1 MIKMK
6 KYDRQIEREPA
17 GKEGESLARQYEM
30 NMTSGPLFGKIAT
43 FAFPLMCSSVLQLLF
58 NAADII
64 VVGRYAGNTALAAVG
79 STSALIN
86 LIVNLFVGLSVGA
99 NVLIARSYGAG
110 DLKAVHKGVHT
121 AMLTA
126 LVGGIGLIFVGVALS
141 RPMLAWMGTPEDV
154 IDQATL
160 YLRIYF
166 VGAPSLLIYNF
177 GAAILR
183 AVGDTRRP
191 LYFLTLA
198 GVINVVLNLIFVIV
212 FSLGVAGVALAT
224 IISQTVSAYLIVVCL
239 QHNAGAFRLVLHEL
253 HIDREQFAE
262 ILRIGV
268 PAGVQ
273 GMVFSFSNVLIQ
285 SSVNSF
291 GSAVMAGNTAAS
303 NIEGFVYSCMSAV
316 SQTSMSFVSQNM
328 GAGQYDRIDRVVFQC
343 MLFTA
348 AVGITMGGSAY
359 LFGSQLL
366 HIYTP
371 DPQVV
376 TYGLYRMSVVCT
388 SYFLCGWMDCLACSV
403 RGLGA
408 SILPMVV
415 SIVGACLLRIVW
427 VMTIFQW
434 ERTQLCLYLS
444 YPVSWAITAS
454 VHLICFLVMRKKVRT
469 QNPEKPA
476 AAAA

>member
-1 MIKMK
+1 M
-6 KYDRQIEREPA
+6 A
-17 GKEGESLARQYEM
+17 GSYEM
-30 NMTSGPLFGKIAT
+30 NMTSGPLLGKILT
-43 FAFPLMCSSVLQLLF
+43 FSFPLMCSGVLQLLF

-64 VVGRYAGNTALAAVG
+64 VVGRYTGHTALAAVG

-99 NVLIARSYGAG
+99 NVLIARSYGAKNM
-110 DLKAVHKGVHT
+110 DAVHKGVHT

-126 LVGGIGLIFVGVALS
+126 VVGGVFLIFVGVAAS
-141 RPMLAWMGTPEDV
+141 RPMLSLMGTPDDV
-154 IDQATL
+154 IDQAAL

-166 VGAPSLLIYNF
+166 VGAPSLLVYNF

-198 GVINVVLNLIFVIV
+198 GIINVVLNLVFVIV

-224 IISQTVSAYLIVVCL
+224 IISQAVSAYLVVVCL
-239 QHNAGAFRLVLHEL
+239 QHNTGAFRLVLHEL
-253 HIDREQFAE
+253 RIDPAQFRE

-273 GMVFSFSNVLIQ
+273 GMVFSLSNVLIQ

-303 NIEGFVYSCMSAV
+303 NIEGFVYTCMNAV
-316 SQTSMSFVSQNM
+316 SQTSMSFVSQNV
-328 GAGQYDRIDRVVFQC
+328 GARRFGRVDKVVAQC
-343 MLFTA
+343 MMLSA
-348 AVGITMGGSAY
+348 AVGVGLGLSAY
-359 LFGSQLL
+359 LAGRWLL
-366 HIYTP
+366 TIYTS
-371 DPQVV
+371 DAQVI

-388 SYFLCGWMDCLACSV
+388 TYFFCGWMDCLACSV

-408 SILPMVV
+408 SVLPMVV
-415 SIVGACLLRIVW
+415 SIVGVCLLRIVW

-434 ERTQLCLYLS
+434 ERTQLCLYIS
-444 YPVSWAITAS
+444 YPVSWALTMAA
-454 VHLICFLVMRKKVRT
+454 HLICFLVLRKKVRS
-469 QNPEKPA
+469 QNPDQPA

>member
-1 MIKMK
+1 MK
-6 KYDRQIEREPA
+6 K
-17 GKEGESLARQYEM
+17 SYEIDM
-30 NMTSGPLFGKIAT
+30 VNGPLLGKMLL
-43 FAFPLMCSSVLQLLF
+43 FAVPLMLSGVLQLLF

-64 VVGRYAGNTALAAVG
+64 VVGQFSGSQALVAVG

-86 LIVNLFVGLSVGA
+86 LNVNLFVGLSVGA
-99 NVLIARSYGAG
+99 IALNARSYGAKNM
-110 DLKAVHKGVHT
+110 DAVHKGVHT

-126 LVGGIGLIFVGVALS
+126 VAGGVLLIFVGVAAS
-141 RPMLAWMGTPEDV
+141 RPMLTLMGTPDDV

-166 VGAPSLLIYNF
+166 VGAPSLLVYNF

-198 GVINVVLNLIFVIV
+198 GVINVVLNLIFVIA

-224 IISQTVSAYLIVVCL
+224 ILSQTVSAYLIVVCL
-239 QHNAGAFRLVLHEL
+239 QHNTGAFRLVLGEL
-253 HIDREQFAE
+253 RIDPEQFRE

-273 GMVFSFSNVLIQ
+273 GMVFSLSNVLIQ

-291 GSAVMAGNTAAS
+291 GSSVMAGNTAAS
-303 NIEGFVYSCMSAV
+303 NIEGFVYTCMNAV
-316 SQTSMSFVSQNM
+316 SQTSMSFVSQNV
-328 GAGQYDRIDRVVFQC
+328 GAKRFGRVDQVVARC
-343 MLFTA
+343 MLLSA
-348 AVGITMGGSAY
+348 AVGITLGASAY
-359 LFGSQLL
+359 LAGRWLL
-366 HIYTP
+366 TIYTP
-371 DPQVV
+371 DAQVI

-388 SYFLCGWMDCLACSV
+388 TYFLCGWMDCLACSV
-403 RGLGA
+403 RGLGS

-415 SIVGACLLRIVW
+415 SVLGACVLRIVW
-427 VMTIFQW
+427 VMTLFQW

-444 YPVSWAITAS
+444 YPVSWALTAA
-454 VHLICFLVMRKKVRT
+454 VHLICFLVLRRRVRADERE
-469 QNPEKPA
+469 QPA
-476 AAAA
+476 PA

>member
-1 MIKMK
+1 M
-6 KYDRQIEREPA
+6 A
-17 GKEGESLARQYEM
+17 GSYEM
-30 NMTSGPLFGKIAT
+30 NMTSGPLLGKILT
-43 FAFPLMCSSVLQLLF
+43 FSFPLMCSGVLQLLF

-64 VVGRYAGNTALAAVG
+64 VVGRYTGHTALAAVG

-99 NVLIARSYGAG
+99 NVLIARSYGAKNM
-110 DLKAVHKGVHT
+110 DAVHKGVHT

-126 LVGGIGLIFVGVALS
+126 VVGGVFLIFVGVAAS
-141 RPMLAWMGTPEDV
+141 RPMLSLMGTPDDV
-154 IDQATL
+154 IDQAAL

-166 VGAPSLLIYNF
+166 VGAPSLLVYNF

-198 GVINVVLNLIFVIV
+198 GIINVVLNLVFVIV

-253 HIDREQFAE
+253 RIDPAQFRE

-273 GMVFSFSNVLIQ
+273 GMVFSLSNVLIQ

-303 NIEGFVYSCMSAV
+303 NIEGFVYTCMNAV
-316 SQTSMSFVSQNM
+316 SQTSMSFVSQNV
-328 GAGQYDRIDRVVFQC
+328 GARRFGRVDKVVAQC
-343 MLFTA
+343 MMLSA
-348 AVGITMGGSAY
+348 AVGVGLGLSAY
-359 LFGSQLL
+359 LAGRWLL
-366 HIYTP
+366 TIYTS
-371 DPQVV
+371 DAQVI

-388 SYFLCGWMDCLACSV
+388 TYFLCGWMDCLACSV

-408 SILPMVV
+408 SVLPMVV
-415 SIVGACLLRIVW
+415 SIIGACLLRIVW

-434 ERTQLCLYLS
+434 ERTQLCLYIS
-444 YPVSWAITAS
+444 YPVSWALTMAA
-454 VHLICFLVMRKKVRT
+454 HLICFLVLRKKVRS
-469 QNPEKPA
+469 QNPDQPA

>member
-1 MIKMK
+1 M
-6 KYDRQIEREPA
+6 A
-17 GKEGESLARQYEM
+17 GSYEM
-30 NMTSGPLFGKIAT
+30 NMTSGPLLGKILT
-43 FAFPLMCSSVLQLLF
+43 FSFPLMCSGVLQLLF

-64 VVGRYAGNTALAAVG
+64 VVGRYTGHTALAAVG
-79 STSALIN
+79 STWALIN

-99 NVLIARSYGAG
+99 NVLIARSYGAKNM
-110 DLKAVHKGVHT
+110 DAVHKGVHT

-126 LVGGIGLIFVGVALS
+126 VVGGVFLIFVGVAAS
-141 RPMLAWMGTPEDV
+141 RPMLSLMGTPDDV
-154 IDQATL
+154 IDQAAL

-166 VGAPSLLIYNF
+166 VGAPSLLVYNF

-198 GVINVVLNLIFVIV
+198 GVINVVLNLVFVIV

-224 IISQTVSAYLIVVCL
+224 IISQAVSAYLVVVCL
-239 QHNAGAFRLVLHEL
+239 QHNTGAFRLVLHEL
-253 HIDREQFAE
+253 RIDPAQFRE

-273 GMVFSFSNVLIQ
+273 GVVFSLSNVVIQ

-303 NIEGFVYSCMSAV
+303 NIENFVYSCMSSV

-328 GAGQYDRIDRVVFQC
+328 GAGQYRRVDRVVFQC
-343 MLFTA
+343 MLFTG
-348 AVGITMGGSAY
+348 AVGTIMGGSAY
-359 LFGSQLL
+359 FFGTQLL

-388 SYFLCGWMDCLACSV
+388 TYFFCGWMDCLACSV

-408 SILPMVV
+408 SVLPMVV
-415 SIVGACLLRIVW
+415 SIIGACLLRIVW

-434 ERTQLCLYLS
+434 ERTQLCLYIS
-444 YPVSWAITAS
+444 YPVSWALTMAA
-454 VHLICFLVMRKKVRT
+454 HLICFLVLRKKVRS
-469 QNPEKPA
+469 QNPDQPA

>member
-1 MIKMK
+1 M
-6 KYDRQIEREPA
+6 A
-17 GKEGESLARQYEM
+17 GSYEM
-30 NMTSGPLFGKIAT
+30 NMTSGPLLGKILT
-43 FAFPLMCSSVLQLLF
+43 FSFPLMCSGVLQLLF

-64 VVGRYAGNTALAAVG
+64 VVGRYTGHTALAAVG

-99 NVLIARSYGAG
+99 NVLIARSYGAKNM
-110 DLKAVHKGVHT
+110 DAVHKGVHT

-126 LVGGIGLIFVGVALS
+126 VVGGVFLIFVGVAAS
-141 RPMLAWMGTPEDV
+141 RPMLSLMGTPDDV

-166 VGAPSLLIYNF
+166 VGAPSLLVYNF

-198 GVINVVLNLIFVIV
+198 GIINVVLNLIFVIA
-212 FSLGVAGVALAT
+212 FSMGVAGVALAT
-224 IISQTVSAYLIVVCL
+224 IISQTVSAYLIVICL
-239 QHNAGAFRLVLHEL
+239 QHNTGAFRLVLHEL
-253 HIDREQFAE
+253 RIDPEQFRE

-273 GMVFSFSNVLIQ
+273 GMVFSLSNVLIQ

-291 GSAVMAGNTAAS
+291 GSSVMAGNTAAS
-303 NIEGFVYSCMSAV
+303 NIEGFVYTCMNAV
-316 SQTSMSFVSQNM
+316 SQTSMSFVSQNV
-328 GAGQYDRIDRVVFQC
+328 GARRFGRVDKVVAQC
-343 MLFTA
+343 MMLSA
-348 AVGITMGGSAY
+348 AVGVGLGLSAY
-359 LFGSQLL
+359 LAGRWLL
-366 HIYTP
+366 TIYTS
-371 DPQVV
+371 DAQVI

-388 SYFLCGWMDCLACSV
+388 TYFLCGWMDCLACSV

-408 SILPMVV
+408 SVLPMVV
-415 SIVGACLLRIVW
+415 SIIGACLLRIVW

-434 ERTQLCLYLS
+434 ERTQLCLYIS
-444 YPVSWAITAS
+444 YPVSWALTMAA
-454 VHLICFLVMRKKVRT
+454 HLICFLVLRKKVRS
-469 QNPEKPA
+469 QNPDQPA

>member
-1 MIKMK
+1 
-6 KYDRQIEREPA
+6 
-17 GKEGESLARQYEM
+17 
-30 NMTSGPLFGKIAT
+30 MTSGPLLGKILT
-43 FAFPLMCSSVLQLLF
+43 FSFPLMCSGVLQLLF

-64 VVGRYAGNTALAAVG
+64 VVGRYTGHTALAAVG

-99 NVLIARSYGAG
+99 NVLIARSYGAKNM
-110 DLKAVHKGVHT
+110 DAVHKGVHT

-126 LVGGIGLIFVGVALS
+126 VVGGVFLIFVGVAAS
-141 RPMLAWMGTPEDV
+141 RPMLSLMGTPDDV
-154 IDQATL
+154 IDQAAL

-166 VGAPSLLIYNF
+166 VGAPSLLVYNF

-198 GVINVVLNLIFVIV
+198 GIINVVLNLVFVIV

-239 QHNAGAFRLVLHEL
+239 QHNTGAFRLVLHEL
-253 HIDREQFAE
+253 RIDPAQFRE

-273 GMVFSFSNVLIQ
+273 GMVFSLSNVLIQ

-303 NIEGFVYSCMSAV
+303 NIEGFVYTCMNAV
-316 SQTSMSFVSQNM
+316 SQTSMSFVSQNV
-328 GAGQYDRIDRVVFQC
+328 GARRFGRVDKVVAQC
-343 MLFTA
+343 MMLSA
-348 AVGITMGGSAY
+348 AVGVGLGLSAY
-359 LFGSQLL
+359 LAGRWLL
-366 HIYTP
+366 TIYTS
-371 DPQVV
+371 DAQVI

-388 SYFLCGWMDCLACSV
+388 TYFLCGWMDCLACSV

-408 SILPMVV
+408 SVLPMVV
-415 SIVGACLLRIVW
+415 SIIGACLLRIVW

-434 ERTQLCLYLS
+434 ERTQLCLYIS
-444 YPVSWAITAS
+444 YPVSWALTMAA
-454 VHLICFLVMRKKVRT
+454 HLICFLVLRKKVRS
-469 QNPEKPA
+469 QNPDQPA

>member
-1 MIKMK
+1 M
-6 KYDRQIEREPA
+6 A
-17 GKEGESLARQYEM
+17 GSYEM
-30 NMTSGPLFGKIAT
+30 NMTSGPLLGKILT
-43 FAFPLMCSSVLQLLF
+43 FSFPLMCSGVLQLLF

-64 VVGRYAGNTALAAVG
+64 VVGRYTGHTALAAVG

-99 NVLIARSYGAG
+99 NVLIARSYGAKNM
-110 DLKAVHKGVHT
+110 DAVHKGVHT

-126 LVGGIGLIFVGVALS
+126 VVGGVFLIFVGVAAS
-141 RPMLAWMGTPEDV
+141 RPMLSLMGTPDDV
-154 IDQATL
+154 IDQAAL

-166 VGAPSLLIYNF
+166 VGAPSLLVYNF

-198 GVINVVLNLIFVIV
+198 GIINVVLNLVFVIV

-239 QHNAGAFRLVLHEL
+239 QHNTGAFRLVLHEL
-253 HIDREQFAE
+253 RIDPAQFRE

-273 GMVFSFSNVLIQ
+273 GMVFSLSNVLIQ

-303 NIEGFVYSCMSAV
+303 NIEGFVYTCMNAV
-316 SQTSMSFVSQNM
+316 SQTSMSFVSQNV
-328 GAGQYDRIDRVVFQC
+328 GARRFGRVDKVVAQC
-343 MLFTA
+343 MMLSA
-348 AVGITMGGSAY
+348 AVGVGLGLSAY
-359 LFGSQLL
+359 LAGRWLL
-366 HIYTP
+366 TIYTS
-371 DPQVV
+371 DAQVI

-388 SYFLCGWMDCLACSV
+388 TYFLCGWMDCLACSV

-408 SILPMVV
+408 SVLPMVV
-415 SIVGACLLRIVW
+415 SIIGACLLRIVW

-434 ERTQLCLYLS
+434 ERTQLCLYIS
-444 YPVSWAITAS
+444 YPVSWALTMAA
-454 VHLICFLVMRKKVRT
+454 HLICFLVLRKKVRS
-469 QNPEKPA
+469 QNPDQPA

>member
-1 MIKMK
+1 M
-6 KYDRQIEREPA
+6 A
-17 GKEGESLARQYEM
+17 GSYEM
-30 NMTSGPLFGKIAT
+30 NMTSGPLLGKILT
-43 FAFPLMCSSVLQLLF
+43 FSFPLMCSGVLQLLF

-64 VVGRYAGNTALAAVG
+64 VVGRYTGHTALAAVG
-79 STSALIN
+79 STSSLIN

-99 NVLIARSYGAG
+99 NVLIARSYGAKNM
-110 DLKAVHKGVHT
+110 DAVHKGVHT

-126 LVGGIGLIFVGVALS
+126 VVGGVFLIFVGVAAS
-141 RPMLAWMGTPEDV
+141 RPMLSLMGTPDDV
-154 IDQATL
+154 IDQAAL

-166 VGAPSLLIYNF
+166 VGAPSLLVYNF

-198 GVINVVLNLIFVIV
+198 GIINVVLNLVFVIV

-239 QHNAGAFRLVLHEL
+239 QHNTGAFRLVLHEL
-253 HIDREQFAE
+253 RIDPEQFRE

-273 GMVFSFSNVLIQ
+273 GMVFSLSNVLIQ

-303 NIEGFVYSCMSAV
+303 NIEGFVYTCMNAV
-316 SQTSMSFVSQNM
+316 SQTSMSFVSQNV
-328 GAGQYDRIDRVVFQC
+328 GARRFARVDKVVAQC
-343 MLFTA
+343 MMLSA
-348 AVGITMGGSAY
+348 AVGIGLGASAY
-359 LFGSQLL
+359 LAGRWLL
-366 HIYTP
+366 TIYTS
-371 DPQVV
+371 DAQVI

-388 SYFLCGWMDCLACSV
+388 TYFLCGWMDCLACSV

-408 SILPMVV
+408 SVLPMVV

-434 ERTQLCLYLS
+434 ERTQLCLYIS
-444 YPVSWAITAS
+444 YPVSWALTMAA
-454 VHLICFLVMRKKVRT
+454 HLICFLVLRKKVRS
-469 QNPEKPA
+469 QNPDQPA

>member
-1 MIKMK
+1 M
-6 KYDRQIEREPA
+6 A
-17 GKEGESLARQYEM
+17 GSYEM
-30 NMTSGPLFGKIAT
+30 NMTSGPLLGKILT
-43 FAFPLMCSSVLQLLF
+43 FSFPLMCSGVLQLLF

-64 VVGRYAGNTALAAVG
+64 VVGRYTGHTALAAVG

-99 NVLIARSYGAG
+99 NVLIARSYGAKNM
-110 DLKAVHKGVHT
+110 DVVHKGVHT

-126 LVGGIGLIFVGVALS
+126 VVGGVFLIFVGVAAS
-141 RPMLAWMGTPEDV
+141 RPMLSLMGTPDDV
-154 IDQATL
+154 IDQAAL

-166 VGAPSLLIYNF
+166 VGAPSLLVYNF

-198 GVINVVLNLIFVIV
+198 GIINVVLNLVFVIV

-224 IISQTVSAYLIVVCL
+224 IISQAVSAYLVVVCL
-239 QHNAGAFRLVLHEL
+239 QHNTGAFRLVLHEL
-253 HIDREQFAE
+253 RIDPAQFRE

-273 GMVFSFSNVLIQ
+273 GMVFSLSNVLIQ

-303 NIEGFVYSCMSAV
+303 NIEGFVYTCMNAV
-316 SQTSMSFVSQNM
+316 SQTSMSFVSQNV
-328 GAGQYDRIDRVVFQC
+328 GARRFGRVDKVVAQC
-343 MLFTA
+343 MMLSA
-348 AVGITMGGSAY
+348 AVGVGLGLSAY
-359 LFGSQLL
+359 LAGRWLL
-366 HIYTP
+366 TIYTS
-371 DPQVV
+371 DAQVI

-388 SYFLCGWMDCLACSV
+388 TYFLCGWMDCLACSV

-408 SILPMVV
+408 SVLPMVV
-415 SIVGACLLRIVW
+415 SIIGACLLRIVW

-434 ERTQLCLYLS
+434 ERTQLCLYIS
-444 YPVSWAITAS
+444 YPVSWALTMAA
-454 VHLICFLVMRKKVRT
+454 HLICFLVLRKKVRS
-469 QNPEKPA
+469 QNPDQPA

>member
-30 NMTSGPLFGKIAT
+30 NMTSGPLFGKIAA

-141 RPMLAWMGTPEDV
+141 RPMLTWMGTPEDV
-154 IDQATL
+154 IDQATV

-239 QHNAGAFRLVLHEL
+239 MHNAGAFRLVLTEL
-253 HIDREQFAE
+253 RIDREQFAE

-415 SIVGACLLRIVW
+415 SIIGACLLRIVW

-444 YPVSWAITAS
+444 YPVSWALTAS
-454 VHLICFLVMRKKVRT
+454 VHLICFLVMRKKLRSGR
-469 QNPEKPA
+469 PA
-476 AAAA
+476 AA

>member
-1 MIKMK
+1 M
-6 KYDRQIEREPA
+6 A
-17 GKEGESLARQYEM
+17 GSYEM
-30 NMTSGPLFGKIAT
+30 NMTSGPLLGKILT
-43 FAFPLMCSSVLQLLF
+43 FSFPLMCSGVLQLLF

-64 VVGRYAGNTALAAVG
+64 VVGRYTGHTALAAVG
-79 STSALIN
+79 STSSLIN

-99 NVLIARSYGAG
+99 NVLIARSYGAKNM
-110 DLKAVHKGVHT
+110 DAVHKGVHT

-126 LVGGIGLIFVGVALS
+126 VVGGVFLIFVGVAAS
-141 RPMLAWMGTPEDV
+141 RPMLSLMGTPDDV
-154 IDQATL
+154 IDQAAL

-166 VGAPSLLIYNF
+166 VGAPSLLVYNF

-198 GVINVVLNLIFVIV
+198 GIINVVLNLVFVIV

-224 IISQTVSAYLIVVCL
+224 IISQTVSAYLVVVCL
-239 QHNAGAFRLVLHEL
+239 QHNTGAFRLVLHEL
-253 HIDREQFAE
+253 RIDPEQFRE

-273 GMVFSFSNVLIQ
+273 GMVFSLSNVLIQ

-303 NIEGFVYSCMSAV
+303 NIEGFVYTCMNAV
-316 SQTSMSFVSQNM
+316 SQTSMSFVSQNV
-328 GAGQYDRIDRVVFQC
+328 GARRFARVDKVVAQC
-343 MLFTA
+343 MMLSA
-348 AVGITMGGSAY
+348 AVGIGLGASAY
-359 LFGSQLL
+359 LAGRWLL
-366 HIYTP
+366 TIYTS
-371 DPQVV
+371 DAQVI

-388 SYFLCGWMDCLACSV
+388 TYFLCGWMDCLACSV

-408 SILPMVV
+408 SVLPMVV

-434 ERTQLCLYLS
+434 ERTRLCLYIS
-444 YPVSWAITAS
+444 YPVSWGLTAA
-454 VHLICFLVMRKKVRT
+454 VHLICFLILRKKVRT
-469 QNPEKPA
+469 QIPEEPA

>member
-1 MIKMK
+1 M
-6 KYDRQIEREPA
+6 A
-17 GKEGESLARQYEM
+17 GSYEM
-30 NMTSGPLFGKIAT
+30 NMTSGPLLGKILT
-43 FAFPLMCSSVLQLLF
+43 FSFPLMCSGVLQLLF

-64 VVGRYAGNTALAAVG
+64 VVGRYTGHTALAAVG
-79 STSALIN
+79 STSSLIN

-99 NVLIARSYGAG
+99 NVLIARSYGAKNM
-110 DLKAVHKGVHT
+110 DAVHKGVHT

-126 LVGGIGLIFVGVALS
+126 VVGGVFLIFVGVAAS
-141 RPMLAWMGTPEDV
+141 RPMLSLMGTPDDV
-154 IDQATL
+154 IDQAAL

-166 VGAPSLLIYNF
+166 VGAPSLLVYNF

-198 GVINVVLNLIFVIV
+198 GIINVVLNLVFVIV

-224 IISQTVSAYLIVVCL
+224 IISQTVSAYLVVVCL
-239 QHNAGAFRLVLHEL
+239 QHNTGAFRLVLHEL
-253 HIDREQFAE
+253 RIDPAQFRE

-273 GMVFSFSNVLIQ
+273 GMVFSLSNVLIQ

-303 NIEGFVYSCMSAV
+303 NIEGFVYTCMNAV
-316 SQTSMSFVSQNM
+316 SQTSMSFVSQNV
-328 GAGQYDRIDRVVFQC
+328 GARRFARVDKVVAQC
-343 MLFTA
+343 MMLSA
-348 AVGITMGGSAY
+348 AVGVGLGLSAY
-359 LFGSQLL
+359 LAGRWLL
-366 HIYTP
+366 TIYTS
-371 DPQVV
+371 DAQVI

-388 SYFLCGWMDCLACSV
+388 TYFLCGWMDCLACSV

-408 SILPMVV
+408 SVLPMVV
-415 SIVGACLLRIVW
+415 SIIGACLLRIVW

-444 YPVSWAITAS
+444 YPVSWALTAA
-454 VHLICFLVMRKKVRT
+454 VHLICFLVIRKKLRSG
-469 QNPEKPA
+469 QPA
-476 AAAA
+476 AA